1 MLLIIRSL
9 IVPKA
14 LVMRCLVIVIG
25 EEADYFVELDGPG
38 AVFMCFHNYYLS
50 IGRYL
55 SSFYLRLAI
64 IPIRLY
70 FYSCC

>member
-38 AVFMCFHNYYLS
+38 AVFMCFHNY
-50 IGRYL
+50 
-55 SSFYLRLAI
+55 
-64 IPIRLY
+64 
-70 FYSCC
+70 